1 MKGARDMTFDRR
13 MLTLYAVTDSRW
25 LHGQTLAQ
33 QVELAIR
40 GGATM
45 VQLREKGAGEAELIA
60 LARELAAVCKAHGVP
75 FIVNDS
81 PRIALAADAD
91 GVHLGQKDM
100 PPDEARR
107 ILGSGKIVGA
117 TARTVEQAL
126 RAQAL
131 GADYI
136 GSGAVFGTGT
146 KADAVPLSREELT
159 AICRAVDIPVVAIG
173 SVNRE
178 NILRLAGTG
187 GSGAAVISG
196 IFAQADVDE
205 AARELRE
212 LSEQMI
218 GQV

>member
-146 KADAVPLSREELT
+146 KADAVPLSREKLT

-178 NILRLAGTG
+178 NIQRLAGTG
-187 GSGAAVISG
+187 VSGAAVVSG
-196 IFAQADVDE
+196 IFAQADVE
-205 AARELRE
+205 AAARELRE

-218 GQV
+218 GL

>member
-1 MKGARDMTFDRR
+1 MTFDRR

-60 LARELAAVCKAHGVP
+60 LARELAAVCRAHGVP

-100 PPDEARR
+100 LPDEARR

-178 NILRLAGTG
+178 NILRLVGTG
-187 GSGAAVISG
+187 VSGAAVVSG
-196 IFAQADVDE
+196 IFAQADVEE

-218 GQV
+218 GL